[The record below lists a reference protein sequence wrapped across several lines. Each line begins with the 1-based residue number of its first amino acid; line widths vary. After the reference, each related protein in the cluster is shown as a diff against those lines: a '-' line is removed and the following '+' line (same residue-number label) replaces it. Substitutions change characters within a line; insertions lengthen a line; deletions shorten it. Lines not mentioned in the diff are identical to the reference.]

1 MSTQTN
7 TAAVDMLDNP
17 ALGPLLVFHANSK
30 TNKRFLTNEI
40 QLQGSSLGGRVEW
53 LIGGFYSKDRPS
65 GPMGSQF
72 RQFDFLRDGPT
83 LVYSSLLTRDR
94 KSVVSGKS
102 VAVRVD
108 IGGRRLI

>member
-53 LIGGFYSKDRPS
+53 IIGGFYSKDRPS

-72 RQFDFLRDGPT
+72 RQFDFLRDRSEERRVG
-83 LVYSSLLTRDR
+83 
-94 KSVVSGKS
+94 KECVSTCRS
-102 VAVRVD
+102 RWSQYH
-108 IGGRRLI
+108 